1 MVCSGFLFSFVF
13 FNQSILS
20 PEVCKLYV
28 NMKPI
33 ITIIIDSRRP
43 KKSGKYPI
51 KLRITFSREQKYYP
65 LGFDLSL
72 EEFEIIQSNTN
83 IKKIPSPGL
92 RRQYSDYKLKVDQA
106 IVKAN
111 QIIDKLPDFSFKLFE
126 KSLNQNQRTNETVY
140 DYYLDTIDQLRK
152 DGRVG
157 TADNYQSSMNSLK
170 GFSPKLNLIDVS
182 MEFLKSYEQWLLTKG
197 KSISTVGIYL
207 RPLRAIMNT
216 AISQGMISRDAH
228 YPFGK
233 SKYQIPSSKNT
244 KKALTID
251 EVGKLYNYK
260 APRGTWL
267 EKARDFFIFS
277 YLANG
282 MNIKDIALLKFKN
295 IDGEYLRFTRAKTI
309 NTNRT
314 LSSQITVFIVPEL
327 EAIMNRWKNSDS
339 EPDAFIFPILKNN
352 LSFLEQ
358 QGLIRQF
365 TKMINKYIKR
375 IGHELGI
382 NKHITTYYARHSFAT
397 ILKRSGVGTEIISES
412 LGHSSLKTTSSYL
425 DSFEDETKK
434 QIAFT
439 LINFKDI

>member
-1 MVCSGFLFSFVF
+1 
-13 FNQSILS
+13 
-20 PEVCKLYV
+20 
-28 NMKPI
+28 MKPI
-33 ITIIIDSRRP
+33 ITIVIDSRRP

-51 KLRITFSREQKYYP
+51 KLRITFLREQKYYP

-83 IKKIPSPGL
+83 IKKVTSPGL
-92 RRQYSDYKLKVDQA
+92 RHYYSDFKLKIDQA

-111 QIIDKLPDFSFKLFE
+111 QIIDKLPDFSFSLFVRKLH
-126 KSLNQNQRTNETVY
+126 QNRPTNETVY
-140 DYYLDTIDQLRK
+140 HFYQETIDQLRK
-152 DGRVG
+152 EGRVG
-157 TADNYQSSMNSLK
+157 TADNYQSSMNSIK
-170 GFSPKLNLIDVS
+170 AFSPKLTLIDVS
-182 MEFLKSYEQWLLTKG
+182 VEFLKSYEQWLLTKG

-207 RPLRAIMNT
+207 RPLRAIINM
-216 AISQGMISRDAH
+216 AISDGLILKDIH

-233 SKYQIPSSKNT
+233 GKYQIPSSKNT

-251 EVGKLYNYK
+251 EIGKLYNYK

-282 MNIKDIALLKFKN
+282 MNMKDIALLKFKN
-295 IDGEYLRFTRAKTI
+295 VDGEYLRFTRAKTI

-314 LSSQITVFIVPEL
+314 LSSQITIFIVPEL
-327 EAIMNRWKNSDS
+327 EAILNKWKNNY
-339 EPDAFIFPILKNN
+339 ENPDTFIFPILRHN

-365 TKMINKYIKR
+365 IKMINKYIKR

-397 ILKRSGVGTEIISES
+397 ILKRSGMGTEVISES
-412 LGHSSLKTTSSYL
+412 LGHSSLKTTFSYL